1 MSHLEGRRVLVVDD
15 DPFMRTTIKAVLRVI
30 NRFIVAEA
38 DNGDV
43 ALGLLAEF
51 KPDVVLCDV
60 AMPRMD
66 GLEFAAQLR
75 KHPDAAMR
83 NTPVIML
90 TGESQ
95 QATVLAAE
103 RLRVSGYVIK
113 PVSPKLLG
121 AQLQRIL
128 ANAPATP
135 PA

>member
-66 GLEFAAQLR
+66 GLEFVAQL
-75 KHPDAAMR
+75 R